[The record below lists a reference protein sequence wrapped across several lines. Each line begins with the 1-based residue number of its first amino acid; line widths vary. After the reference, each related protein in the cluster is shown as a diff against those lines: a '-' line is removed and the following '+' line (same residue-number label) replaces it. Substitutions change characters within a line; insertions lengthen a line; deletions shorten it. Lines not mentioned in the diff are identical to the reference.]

1 VLYTKTDQNQSTTP
15 TKTLAQTKNHDS
27 SKSKLNPD
35 GNSFSSRLAYEI
47 SKKKKSTRSNSDV
60 SAAMV
65 FNGSKNLNT
74 LLTGNTNNS
83 TSNGAINEYY
93 LSNYDKKGQNKSFA
107 SGTTRKQSGLLTKM
121 HTVNTEQSLNSNS
134 TN

>member
-15 TKTLAQTKNHDS
+15 TKILAQTKNHDS
-27 SKSKLNPD
+27 SKSNLNPD

-107 SGTTRKQSGLLTKM
+107 SGTTRKQAGLLTKM